1 MTICEVFA
9 AMRDN
14 REMLYDAFYEADE
27 LPNYMFNHIQYAQ
40 MNNIE
45 IQG

>member
-1 MTICEVFA
+1 MTIGEIFA
-9 AMRDN
+9 AMHDT
-14 REMLYDAFYEADE
+14 REVLYDAFYEADE
-27 LPNYMFNHIQYAQ
+27 LPGYMFNHTQYAQ